1 MQWLKGRNVLFGA
14 LAAVAACSGDPT
26 GNESTPTE
34 IQSNPDVVFV
44 TQGDSVPVIVSVID
58 EDGQILQADFTAT
71 DVGSGITVKLDP
83 TYQRVTTGPAIG
95 RAARFYVKGVGLA
108 HTSFKVNA
116 LGLTKTIEV
125 TSVPGAL
132 NAEVTDTLPA
142 LGDTVT
148 ITAPTGTFFS
158 DSSVLTFNGAAPV
171 VTAQDETTI
180 SFIPMENISGPA
192 LVSNVGVAS
201 NNAIVFDLTT
211 PFNFKTDSI
220 TDIGTALSNTA
231 PALGAPVT
239 LTLPAGLKLIPESLA
254 TLTVAGGPAFPRNRN
269 LSADS
274 TTITFVPPPNAD
286 SFVVVSGVIP
296 AAFAGCCAGSPNY
309 ILTLGTTNKLATPVV
324 DSFPATVNDA
334 SPAVNDVITL
344 TSTDGNFGIADT
356 ATVAIGGTSA
366 PVLSRTANSISF
378 TAPPSTTGPITV
390 NGVAVVGFPLS
401 LPATAGTVTFADSTG
416 IPSLGGTDDPS
427 TAPALQFP
435 QIPGGSLL
443 EDSGTFD
450 FTGFGTGITA
460 RFYKLN
466 VPADADITFTLDWAG
481 GAEDLGAYL
490 FTADLSEQV
499 GDPADNGG
507 EGDHPETVTNTVP
520 AGNYV
525 LAILNFSA
533 TTPPNFSIRVDAAPP
548 SPAE

>member
-14 LAAVAACSGDPT
+14 LAVVACSGDPT
-26 GNESTPTE
+26 GNDSTPTE
-34 IQSNPDVVFV
+34 IQSTPDVVFV
-44 TQGDSVPVIVSVID
+44 TQGDSVAVIVSVID

-71 DVGSGITVKLDP
+71 DVGSGIKVKLDP
-83 TYQRVTTGPAIG
+83 TYQRVTTGNPIA
-95 RAARFYVKGVGLA
+95 RAARFYVKGVDLA

-132 NAEVTDTLPA
+132 NAEVTDTVPA

-148 ITAPTGTFFS
+148 ITAPTGTFFT
-158 DSSVLTFNGAAPV
+158 DSSVLSFNGAPPV

-180 SFIPMENISGPA
+180 SFIPMANISGPA

-201 NNAIVFDLTT
+201 NPALVFQLTT

-220 TDIGTALSNTA
+220 ADIGTALSNTS

-254 TLTVAGGPAFPRNRN
+254 TLTVAGGSSFPRNRT

-274 TTITFVPPPNAD
+274 TTITFVPPPNVD
-286 SFVVVSGVIP
+286 SFVVVGGIIP
-296 AAFAGCCAGSPNY
+296 APLADCCAGTPNY
-309 ILTLGTTNKLATPVV
+309 SLTLGTTAKIATPVV
-324 DSFPATVNDA
+324 DSAPATLNDA
-334 SPAVNDVITL
+334 TPAVNDLVTL
-344 TSTDGNFGIADT
+344 TLTDANFGISDT
-356 ATVAIGGTSA
+356 ATVSVGATSA
-366 PVLSRTANSISF
+366 PVASRTANSITF

-390 NGVAVVGFPLS
+390 NGVSVVGFPLS
-401 LPATAGTVTFADSTG
+401 LPSTAGDVTFADSTG
-416 IPSLGGTDDPS
+416 IPSLSGTGDPS
-427 TAPALQFP
+427 TAPALLFP

-443 EDSGTFD
+443 EDSGSFD

-466 VPADADITFTLDWAG
+466 VSADADLTFTLDWAG

-490 FTADLSEQV
+490 FTADLSAQV

-507 EGDHPETVTNTVP
+507 AGAHPETVTNTVP

-533 TTPPNFSIRVDAAPP
+533 TTPPSFSIRVDAAPP